1 MMLIFNIV
9 MVIAFIWLEVIIIGY
24 MKKSKVN
31 KELWIWIILFTT
43 NLQIVSNLFEII
55 EYIIGVK

>member
-1 MMLIFNIV
+1 MMLIFNVV
-9 MVIAFIWLEVIIIGY
+9 MVIAFVWLEVIIIGY
-24 MKKSKVN
+24 MKKSKAN
-31 KELWIWIILFTT
+31 KEPWIWIILFTT